1 MKVPAHY
8 RRFVLI
14 AGTAA
19 IAGIAEV
26 SAQPADIRG
35 TIDYEGAARIPA
47 GTIEIRI
54 DDPSSPHGQQGRDA
68 ATRLDSDGG
77 ARTLDFTLTSPL
89 IAEASP
95 AARIVA
101 ELKRADGWL
110 LSRGSAKLT
119 AHTPVRI
126 TLFTAMYQP

>member
-1 MKVPAHY
+1 MKVPVIY

-14 AGTAA
+14 ASTAA
-19 IAGIAEV
+19 IAGTAEV
-26 SAQPADIRG
+26 SAQPGEIRG
-35 TIDYEGAARIPA
+35 SIDYEGAALIPA
-47 GTIEIRI
+47 GTLEIRI
-54 DDPSSPHGQQGRDA
+54 DDPSSPHGQQGREA
-68 ATRLDSDGG
+68 AMSLDSDGG
-77 ARTLDFTLTSPL
+77 ARTLDFTVTSPL

-119 AHTPVRI
+119 DHTPVRI
-126 TLFTAMYQP
+126 TLYTAMYQP